1 MGWLSDTLFQFSNAL
16 AGLNI
21 EDFFKEDDE
30 DGPVSLQV
38 GKKTFQNVPRAMRTE
53 LWLSQL
59 HRSGGMGDKASLQY
73 KNLLHIPLEE
83 TVRLEIDKDLHRTF
97 PAYRRVSSPEGQ
109 EAMRGVLH
117 AYAAF
122 DPEIGYTQGL
132 NFIAALLL
140 TYISNPAKAFGALVV
155 LMKARGLRELYLPD
169 MSLLQIRLW
178 QLGRLMPPSLAN
190 HMESQAALP
199 VLFAPSWLMGCFAS
213 DFPLH
218 FSSRVMDLVITDSRG
233 QTAPLIRVSLAL
245 LEAAA
250 PQLMQLHD
258 LEDLL
263 RYLKHDV
270 PRWSREQLQELISN
284 ALEKPWSKRQMKIL
298 ENMNGAE
305 SVADAVRRVD
315 AALVGQHT
323 TTSNADE
330 DSSKAHHHNQQQQ
343 EQGPE
348 LTAPVPTSGPLCSK
362 AAILDSINSFQGLL
376 VSRNH
381 THKDEEEKKG
391 GGKTDDDGALQSE
404 SQATAPTTTNTNFT
418 NTLPVS
424 RAMLMECLPS
434 PTTLETLPREWA
446 FIDPLKR
453 SVEVEI
459 DPGLSSRLSLFS
471 AQRGGG
477 GGGADGGGVGVHE
490 LKEEGSIEPGMV
502 ADAETNNSSDT
513 GMHSELKKDSGSP
526 SSSSGELRSSPFY
539 STSFRLSSSNGEADR
554 SNHSSHHKLNLSMIS
569 QEFGSFKT
577 AQPSPSIDK
586 KEREEV
592 VHAAEELSSEVKA
605 SRLVETSLSQLRS
618 SLPLLKHDDS
628 SK

>member
-1 MGWLSDTLFQFSNAL
+1 MGWLSDTLFQFSNVL
-16 AGLNI
+16 AGLNV

-97 PAYRRVSSPEGQ
+97 PAYRRVSSPDGQ

-122 DPEIGYTQGL
+122 DPDIGYTQGL

-218 FSSRVMDLVITDSRG
+218 FSSRVMDLVITDASG
-233 QTAPLIRVSLAL
+233 QTAPLVRVALAL

-284 ALEKPWSKRQMKIL
+284 ALEKPWSRRQMKIL
-298 ENMNGAE
+298 EKMNGAE

-323 TTSNADE
+323 TSSNADE
-330 DSSKAHHHNQQQQ
+330 DSSKMHHHKQQ
-343 EQGPE
+343 EERGSE
-348 LTAPVPTSGPLCSK
+348 LTSPATSGLPSSK
-362 AAILDSINSFQGLL
+362 AAILDSINSFQELL
-376 VSRNH
+376 VSRNR
-381 THKDEEEKKG
+381 TDKEEEEKKG
-391 GGKTDDDGALQSE
+391 GGITDDDGVPQSE
-404 SQATAPTTTNTNFT
+404 SQATAPTTTNTNT
-418 NTLPVS
+418 HTTSAVPVS
-424 RAMLMECLPS
+424 RAMMMECLLS

-446 FIDPLKR
+446 FIDPLKN
-453 SVEVEI
+453 SVELEI

-471 AQRGGG
+471 AQLGGGG
-477 GGGADGGGVGVHE
+477 GGGADDDDGALHE

-502 ADAETNNSSDT
+502 VEAKSSNLPDT
-513 GMHSELKKDSGSP
+513 GMHSELKKDSGGTT
-526 SSSSGELRSSPFY
+526 SSGESRSSPFY
-539 STSFRLSSSNGEADR
+539 STSFRLSSSNGEADT
-554 SNHSSHHKLNLSMIS
+554 SNHSSHHKLNLSTMS
-569 QEFGSFKT
+569 QEFGSFKA

-586 KEREEV
+586 KEKEEV
-592 VHAAEELSSEVKA
+592 VHAEEELSSEVKA
-605 SRLVETSLSQLRS
+605 SRLVETSLSQLKS
-618 SLPLLKHDDS
+618 SLPLPQQDDS